1 MISPKLIQ
9 ILRSR
14 TELTDEEIIKLDEI
28 SGWDIVR
35 KLDEEKKALR
45 LANYK
50 PTICFT
56 GFSLKE
62 KKELQ
67 ELAIQRGMKPVSGVS
82 NLLEYLVIGETPGE
96 TKIQK
101 AKEALSKI
109 LSRKEFEELD
119 FSKPSTDDPI
129 PERKNTLEDIL
140 NQIICEGDISSI
152 SWEQIKTNNENPAVY
167 QVFLSIKDTD
177 QFQSILKPNRYG
189 DLEYSINYLKEK
201 IRNENIDWIK
211 SPSIEIL
218 DQLFILGMKKHFGS
232 VSQFKSSPLSKYT
245 YKSSRKYQSPIIDD
259 LSSTNLKV
267 LSGIVSIIVVM
278 FFMIAHLEM
287 SETDKILKEAKEKK
301 EQFQQQ

>member
-119 FSKPSTDDPI
+119 FSKPSP
-129 PERKNTLEDIL
+129 PQK
-140 NQIICEGDISSI
+140 
-152 SWEQIKTNNENPAVY
+152 
-167 QVFLSIKDTD
+167 
-177 QFQSILKPNRYG
+177 
-189 DLEYSINYLKEK
+189 
-201 IRNENIDWIK
+201 
-211 SPSIEIL
+211 
-218 DQLFILGMKKHFGS
+218 
-232 VSQFKSSPLSKYT
+232 
-245 YKSSRKYQSPIIDD
+245 
-259 LSSTNLKV
+259 
-267 LSGIVSIIVVM
+267 
-278 FFMIAHLEM
+278 
-287 SETDKILKEAKEKK
+287 
-301 EQFQQQ
+301 